1 MKKTFYIVDALLIL
15 AVLIGD
21 VCYMAFG
28 GLLLKSLTSAL
39 FVTLG
44 AVNLVYALKTKTK
57 ERMFAI
63 FMLVGLFFSML
74 GDILLNIEFMIGA
87 ALFAVGHIFYFVAYC
102 FAQKYKLLDFVIC
115 GLLAIVSTLIVT
127 CVKAFDFGSNMME
140 AVVVIYA
147 FVISTMLGKATA
159 NLIRERNLKNILLV
173 IGSGL
178 FFFSDLMLLLDVFLP
193 TNNIVFDILCLVTYY
208 PAQCLLASAL
218 LFTKTKEDSKP
229 EVAETTDVVETETE
243 AIATEEEKIE
253 DKVEV
258 DEEKLEEAKVETETK
273 PKTSTRKTSTRKTA
287 TKKTTAEKKTTST
300 KTTK

>member
-21 VCYMAFG
+21 ACYMAFG

-44 AVNLVYALKTKTK
+44 AINLVYAFKTKTK

-63 FMLVGLFFSML
+63 FMLVGLTFSMV
-74 GDILLNIEFMIGA
+74 GDIVLNIEFMIGA
-87 ALFAVGHIFYFVAYC
+87 AIFGVGHIFYFVAYT
-102 FAQKYKLLDFVIC
+102 FAQRYKFVDFAIC
-115 GLLAIVSTLIVT
+115 GLLALTSTLVVT
-127 CVKAFDFGSNMME
+127 FVKSFDFGSNMME

-173 IGSGL
+173 VGSGL
-178 FFFSDLMLLLDVFLP
+178 FFFSDLMLLFSTFLP
-193 TNNIVFDILCLVTYY
+193 ACPRVIGILCLVTYY

-218 LFTKTKEDSKP
+218 LFTKTKEDAKS
-229 EVAETTDVVETETE
+229 EVAETTEVVETETE
-243 AIATEEEKIE
+243 AIATEDEKVE

-258 DEEKLEEAKVETETK
+258 NEEKLEEAKVETETK
-273 PKTSTRKTSTRKTA
+273 PKTSTRKTA
-287 TKKTTAEKKTTST
+287 TKKTTAGKKTTST
-300 KTTK
+300 KTAK